1 LQHPLGERVRFG
13 GIQGTTLID
22 FPDRVATVLFT
33 VGCNLRCPYCH
44 NWRLVINH
52 EGPCLSGNDAIQF
65 LESRKRFVDS
75 VVITGG
81 EPTIQEDL
89 PSFIRELDKR
99 GFKTK
104 LDTNGFY
111 PDILEKCLPSLDYV
125 ALDVKT
131 SPERYRFLGASD
143 IKGLQRTIILL
154 KRGEVDYE
162 FRNTTVPTIVDEQ
175 SIMEMGELVRGARRF
190 VFQQFVPGDTLDK
203 TLNLK
208 PYSPKM
214 ISHFVDIMTQYV
226 VDVKIR
232 G

>member
-1 LQHPLGERVRFG
+1 VRFG

-33 VGCNLRCPYCH
+33 VGCNLRCPYCY

-52 EGPCLSGNDAIQF
+52 QGPCLSGNDAIQF

-89 PSFIRELDKR
+89 ASFIQELHKR

-111 PDILEKCLPSLDYV
+111 PEILEKCLPFLDYV

-131 SPERYRFLGASD
+131 SPERYKSVGASD
-143 IKGLQRTIILL
+143 IKGLQRTIVLL
-154 KRGEVDYE
+154 KKGKVDYE
-162 FRNTTVPTIVDEQ
+162 FRNTAVPTIVDEP
-175 SIMEMGELVRGARRF
+175 SIAEIGELVRGAKRF
-190 VFQQFVPGDTLDK
+190 IFQQFVPGDTLDK
-203 TLNLK
+203 ALNPK
-208 PYSPKM
+208 PYSRDM
-214 ISHFVDIMTQYV
+214 MSHFVDIMTQYV
-226 VDVKIR
+226 ADAEFR